1 MNLKK
6 LLETIS
12 KTAEIPVS
20 EITGKSR
27 KAEVAIPRHIFCY
40 IASEKG
46 IAKDKIGAVIN
57 RNRATVRGSCIV
69 VVNCLQTRD
78 KLYSELVNRILNN
91 INY

>member
-1 MNLKK
+1 MNLNK

-12 KTAEIPVS
+12 KTAKIPVI
-20 EITGKSR
+20 ELTGKSQ

-57 RNRATVRGSCIV
+57 RNRATVHGSCKV
-69 VVNCLQTRD
+69 VINCLQTRD
-78 KLYSELVNRILNN
+78 KLYSELVNKIMNN